1 MVSSLSY
8 VRSRPTITRMISL
21 LKCSIASEAQTASSA
36 VKVSSPWLMNT
47 AQIAGGQHAW
57 C

>member
-36 VKVSSPWLMNT
+36 VKVFSPWLMNT
-47 AQIAGGQHAW
+47 AQTAGGQHAW